1 MKHNPDIGHDDELVA
16 QRLRV
21 AGVAP
26 TRQRVAIARVLL
38 ARPQHLSAEQ
48 LIAQLRAAGCQSVS
62 KATVY
67 NTLGL
72 FARLGLVRE
81 VIADPSRVFYDSN
94 VSEHHHLFDVDSGTL
109 TDIAVDAVKLDD
121 IGSIPEG
128 MEVAGVEVVVRVRR
142 RRT

>member
-1 MKHNPDIGHDDELVA
+1 MKNNPDMGHDDESVA
-16 QRLRV
+16 RRLRV

-48 LIAQLRAAGCQSVS
+48 LIAQLRAGGCQFVS

-94 VSEHHHLFDVDSGTL
+94 VSEHHHLFDVDSGIL
-109 TDIAVDAVKLDD
+109 TDIAPEAVKLNA

-128 MEVAGVEVVVRVRR
+128 MEVSGVEVIIRVRR
-142 RRT
+142 RGA